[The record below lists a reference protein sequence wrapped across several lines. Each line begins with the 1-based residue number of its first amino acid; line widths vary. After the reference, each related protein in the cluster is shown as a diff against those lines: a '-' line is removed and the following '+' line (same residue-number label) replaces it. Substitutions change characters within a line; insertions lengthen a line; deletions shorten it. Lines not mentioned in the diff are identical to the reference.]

1 MENNKDDSKRSYVCK
16 LCKKDYS
23 SYKTLWTHNSKFHK
37 DENKIISSNY
47 QELSSNCQ
55 VLSSDDKIYNCR
67 YCNKEYNL
75 IQSRWFHELK
85 CKKEYE
91 IENAKLQE
99 LKLEEIKLEQMKA
112 ETNKIKEETNKINAE
127 NKNLELQIKMVKL
140 NNNTAG
146 KIITK
151 NSNNTNNGT
160 IAGTINNTFVK
171 YNNIC
176 YNNVLTKKD
185 MKEIVSD
192 FETALEKAIQKFH
205 FNEKFPEN
213 NNIFIT
219 NLRDKLMYVFDGI
232 QFMAI
237 DKKEAIYEL
246 MDCHACEIY
255 NYVKKDKILLE
266 RYNKLMF
273 DIFKST
279 KKYVDENNQVFKNYN
294 DYKTDKIKKLIYNSS
309 NKKKFEEIKS
319 MDKLFEKLDND
330 VII

>member
-1 MENNKDDSKRSYVCK
+1 MESNKQKVIYDYYCDKCDRGYTSYQS
-16 LCKKDYS
+16 LWNHNKKKH
-23 SYKTLWTHNSKFHK
+23 KTVIPLNTSQTTVLNSNTTHSNSVK
-37 DENKIISSNY
+37 Y
-47 QELSSNCQ
+47 LNC
-55 VLSSDDKIYNCR
+55 S
-67 YCNKEYNL
+67 YCNKTFTRKDNLNRHIKICKSKEEYD
-75 IQSRWFHELK
+75 IK
-85 CKKEYE
+85 
-91 IENAKLQE
+91 NA
-99 LKLEEIKLEQMKA
+99 KLEEIRLA
-112 ETNKIKEETNKINAE
+112 EIRLKQINAE

-140 NNNTAG
+140 NNNIAG

-213 NNIFIT
+213 NNIYIT

-255 NYVKKDKILLE
+255 NYVKKDKVLLDK
-266 RYNKLMF
+266 YNKLMF

-319 MDKLFEKLDND
+319 MDKLFEKPDIVDND
-330 VII
+330 VVI

>member
-1 MENNKDDSKRSYVCK
+1 MESNKQIVIYDYYCDKCNRVYTSYQS
-16 LCKKDYS
+16 LWNHNKK
-23 SYKTLWTHNSKFHK
+23 KHNTNIPLNTSQVTVF
-37 DENKIISSNY
+37 NSNTT
-47 QELSSNCQ
+47 QSNSVKQ
-55 VLSSDDKIYNCR
+55 LNCT
-67 YCNKEYNL
+67 YCNKTFTRKDNLNRHIKICKSKEEYDIKNV
-75 IQSRWFHELK
+75 
-85 CKKEYE
+85 
-91 IENAKLQE
+91 
-99 LKLEEIKLEQMKA
+99 KLEEIKLA
-112 ETNKIKEETNKINAE
+112 EIRLKQLNAE
-127 NKNLELQIKMVKL
+127 NKNLELQIQL
-140 NNNTAG
+140 S
-146 KIITK
+146 KINKTITK
-151 NSNNTNNGT
+151 NSHNNINNGT
-160 IAGTINNTFVK
+160 IAGTVNNTFVK

-176 YNNVLTKKD
+176 YSNVLTKKD

-192 FETALEKAIQKFH
+192 FENALEKAIQKFH

-255 NYVKKDKILLE
+255 NYVKKDKMLLE
-266 RYNKLMF
+266 KYNKLMF

-279 KKYVDENNQVFKNYN
+279 KKYVDDNNHVFKNYN

-319 MDKLFEKLDND
+319 LDKICEKPDIDLPDEN
-330 VII
+330 VTI